1 MSRLELFVGSV
12 VDSRYALLGN
22 RRGIPQTESPVFT
35 VKKGLPRE
43 SRRLQ
48 EGKIQTLVRNLAPL
62 RRPSRNAW
70 AQRRLEAAL
79 ANLPHGMCMF
89 DKDRQMVLCNER
101 YAQMYELPSELVEP
115 GTPLE
120 EIVAYREKIG
130 NAPVAFPNYAS
141 HDGIE
146 FRSGA
151 NSVFEFT
158 LQDGRTIRINHLA
171 LSDGG
176 YVATH
181 EDVTEVIE
189 ARSARALADARA
201 ALVAEL
207 ERRNREL
214 EAFSYTVSHDL
225 RTPLRAIDGFSH
237 AILDDYA
244 DKLDETGKNHLKRI
258 RQAAQRMGELIDDV
272 IHLSRVTRAEMA
284 LGRVDLSQMGREI
297 VEALLRQNRDHNVDV
312 VIADDLVAEADRGMM
327 KIVLENLL
335 GNAWKFTR
343 NIPHP
348 LVEFGVKL
356 GGEEVTY
363 FVRDNGAG
371 FDMAYIDKLFR
382 PFQRLHSERD
392 FPGTGIGLATIHR
405 VIDRH
410 GGRVW
415 AEGAVGQGASFF
427 FTLPDLKSSPLRQHA
442 FTA

>member
-1 MSRLELFVGSV
+1 L
-12 VDSRYALLGN
+12 A
-22 RRGIPQTESPVFT
+22 
-35 VKKGLPRE
+35 
-43 SRRLQ
+43 
-48 EGKIQTLVRNLAPL
+48 RNLAPL
-62 RRPSRNAW
+62 TGPTKNAW

-89 DKDRQMVLCNER
+89 DKDRRMVLCNER
-101 YAQMYELPSELVEP
+101 YIQMYKLPPEMIEP
-115 GTPLE
+115 GTPLK
-120 EIVAYREKIG
+120 EIVAYREKMG

-171 LSDGG
+171 LGDGG

-181 EDVTEVIE
+181 EDVSEVIE
-189 ARSARALADARA
+189 ARSARALAETRA

-207 ERRNREL
+207 ERRNKEL

-237 AILDDYA
+237 AILADYA
-244 DKLDETGKNHLKRI
+244 DKLDEAGKNYLRRI

-272 IHLSRVTRAEMA
+272 IHLSRVTRVEMTP
-284 LGRVDLSQMGREI
+284 GRVDLSQMAREI
-297 VEALLRQNRDHNVDV
+297 AEALQRQNSDHKVDV
-312 VIADDLVAEADRGMM
+312 VIGDDLVAEADRGMM

-343 NIPHP
+343 DVPHP
-348 LVEFGVKL
+348 LVEFGAKL
-356 GGEEVTY
+356 NEDATY

-371 FDMAYIDKLFR
+371 FDMTYIDKLFR

-415 AEGAVGQGASFF
+415 AEGAVGKGASFF
-427 FTLPDLKSSPLRQHA
+427 FTLPDPKSSPLTARA